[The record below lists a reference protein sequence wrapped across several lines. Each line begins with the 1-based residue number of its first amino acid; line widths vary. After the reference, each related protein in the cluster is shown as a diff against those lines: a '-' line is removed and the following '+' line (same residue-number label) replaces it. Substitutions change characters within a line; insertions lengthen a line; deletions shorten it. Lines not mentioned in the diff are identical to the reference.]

1 MAIRIVMRDFAGVAL
16 VLAALLLL
24 PATSNAQRMGVPP
37 NLHGVPS
44 GMGQGS
50 GRCEFKI
57 SGRLFPLG
65 QPIPTDAAIIRLRFG
80 DAILPLVLD
89 LEHDLASL
97 REQALGGDDLGGNYA
112 TVDRDLYQ
120 ALLTKEVLLSFD
132 HSGDEAQVAARSDMP
147 DRLRVVGC
155 IEGFTQPRLA
165 VESVRRSH

>member
-1 MAIRIVMRDFAGVAL
+1 MAIRIVMRDFARVAL
-16 VLAALLLL
+16 LLAALLLL
-24 PATSNAQRMGVPP
+24 PATSNAQRSSGIPL

-44 GMGQGS
+44 GMGRAS
-50 GRCEFKI
+50 ARCEFKV

-65 QPIPTDAAIIRLRFG
+65 QPIPTDVAIIRLRFG

-89 LEHDLASL
+89 LDHDLASL
-97 REQALGGDDLGGNYA
+97 REQALEGDEA
-112 TVDRDLYQ
+112 TWYRDLYQ

-132 HSGDEAQVAARSDMP
+132 HSRDEAQVAARSDMP

-155 IEGFTQPRLA
+155 IQGFSQPRLA